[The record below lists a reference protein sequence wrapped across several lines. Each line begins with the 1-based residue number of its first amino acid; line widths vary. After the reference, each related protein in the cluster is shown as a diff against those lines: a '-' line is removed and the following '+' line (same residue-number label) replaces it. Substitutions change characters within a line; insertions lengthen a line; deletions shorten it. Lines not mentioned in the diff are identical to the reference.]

1 MGEMKPKQHIKKHS
15 KITLS
20 KRSFLQAIKQEN
32 TNFKT
37 ELREQFFFKI
47 YYYYYLVFWTL
58 ILTRTGTHCMKLCTK
73 TNTSSP
79 KQHFFTFCITDKM
92 L

>member
-32 TNFKT
+32 RSFKT
-37 ELREQFFFKI
+37 ELREQFFFFNLLLLLFSI
-47 YYYYYLVFWTL
+47 LDTYFNQNRYTL
-58 ILTRTGTHCMKLCTK
+58 YK
-73 TNTSSP
+73 TVYKNKYQQS
-79 KQHFFTFCITDKM
+79 
-92 L
+92 